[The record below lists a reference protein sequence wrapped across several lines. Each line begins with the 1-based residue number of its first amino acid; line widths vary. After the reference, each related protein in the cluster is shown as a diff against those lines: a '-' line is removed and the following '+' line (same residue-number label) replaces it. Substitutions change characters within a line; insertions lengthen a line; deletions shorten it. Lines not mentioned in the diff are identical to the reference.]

1 MDDRLKEI
9 ALKAKEQILGAESIQ
24 DAEALRIEY
33 LGKKGKLTD
42 ILKSMKDLAPE
53 RR

>member
-24 DAEALRIEY
+24 DAEALRIPIS
-33 LGKKGKLTD
+33 TA
-42 ILKSMKDLAPE
+42 IHSFSPLAFS
-53 RR
+53 RNI